1 MNVHRLGLNHDDG
14 LMLLG
19 SFGAGHQLQRAS
31 MKADGTFHIHAPLLN
46 VDRHPWKLE
55 FLQGGLKGGVRG
67 APG

>member
-1 MNVHRLGLNHDDG
+1 MCTGLASIATMDSCSLVPFVQATN
-14 LMLLG
+14 
-19 SFGAGHQLQRAS
+19 SSVAS

-46 VDRHPWKLE
+46 IDRHPWKLE

>member
-1 MNVHRLGLNHDDG
+1 
-14 LMLLG
+14 MLLG

-31 MKADGTFHIHAPLLN
+31 MKADGTFHIDAPLLN